1 MANATRHYQVLLR
14 LLAMVLK
21 ALRQGMV
28 NHHPLITIHQWA
40 RQITI
45 ITDKAEKEN
54 KPFTQWAI
62 ATTTNEPPLAN

>member
-1 MANATRHYQVLLR
+1 
-14 LLAMVLK
+14 MVLK